1 MSLFQKAPGDQP
13 GVLIAAWPTG
23 ADTSDYNRT
32 ETFFTVAG
40 L

>member
-13 GVLIAAWPTG
+13 DMLVAVGLPG
-23 ADTSDYNRT
+23 ADTSDYNRP
-32 ETFFTVAG
+32 ETFFAVAG